1 MPTIVESNIVNVES
15 QIETQEVVVGI
26 ANTTLD
32 IPISGL
38 AEAPKAPKKRAPK
51 KKAEV
56 AIPTI
61 VESNIVNI
69 ESQVES
75 EPESQDV
82 DGVVVDTNVDSQMDD
97 IQASF
102 SGMNVRSPERG
113 TSVGLRGI
121 TGDGLPSKVI
131 IDSADDSTSWVDQQY
146 RNIQTHR
153 EPILNTFAEVSSEL
167 TEEVYQAIQNHKDIP
182 NNLRGQPLECAAGYS
197 SNTSRFAS
205 GVLHKIQISN
215 DIEPI
220 DNIVSSTLENDN
232 IDDDYT
238 EQIMLESFT
247 FADQK
252 YMIDP
257 DNRIF
262 DYNTLLHIGQYDD
275 NKCVIHLF

>member
-1 MPTIVESNIVNVES
+1 MPTIVESNIVNIES
-15 QIETQEVVVGI
+15 QVETQEVVVGI
-26 ANTTLD
+26 VNTTLD
-32 IPISGL
+32 IPIGVP

-51 KKAEV
+51 KKVEAV
-56 AIPTI
+56 LPTI
-61 VESNIVNI
+61 TESNIVNI

-82 DGVVVDTNVDSQMDD
+82 AGVVVDTNVDTNVDSQMDD

-102 SGMNVRSPERG
+102 SGMN
-113 TSVGLRGI
+113 
-121 TGDGLPSKVI
+121 
-131 IDSADDSTSWVDQQY
+131 IDSADDSNNLRGKTLSGYSSNTSAALRRSHTSWVDQQY

-182 NNLRGQPLECAAGYS
+182 
-197 SNTSRFAS
+197 
-205 GVLHKIQISN
+205 KIQISN

-220 DNIVSSTLENDN
+220 DNIVSSTLENDD
-232 IDDDYT
+232 IDDNYT

>member
-1 MPTIVESNIVNVES
+1 MPTI
-15 QIETQEVVVGI
+15 T
-26 ANTTLD
+26 
-32 IPISGL
+32 
-38 AEAPKAPKKRAPK
+38 
-51 KKAEV
+51 
-56 AIPTI
+56 
-61 VESNIVNI
+61 ESNIVNI

-82 DGVVVDTNVDSQMDD
+82 AGVVVDTNVDTNVDSQMDD

-102 SGMNVRSPERG
+102 SGMN
-113 TSVGLRGI
+113 
-121 TGDGLPSKVI
+121 
-131 IDSADDSTSWVDQQY
+131 IDSADDSNNLRGKTLSGYSSNTSATLRRSHTSWVDQQY

-182 NNLRGQPLECAAGYS
+182 
-197 SNTSRFAS
+197 
-205 GVLHKIQISN
+205 KIQISN

-220 DNIVSSTLENDN
+220 DNIVSSTLENDD
-232 IDDDYT
+232 IDDNYT